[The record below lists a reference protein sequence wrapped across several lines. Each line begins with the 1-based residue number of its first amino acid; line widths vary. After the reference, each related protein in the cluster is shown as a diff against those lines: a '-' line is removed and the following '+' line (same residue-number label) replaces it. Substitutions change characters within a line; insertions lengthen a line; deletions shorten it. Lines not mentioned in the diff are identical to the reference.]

1 MQYTN
6 ALSGFPLAPSSAELV
21 EPRRTNLGLLRWFGC
36 RHRKTSRPIT
46 KGKQTSVA
54 CLSCGMRRAFDLEN
68 WMPYGA
74 FYADSSGARATG
86 PLGSEHL

>member
-6 ALSGFPLAPSSAELV
+6 ALSVFPLTPSSAE
-21 EPRRTNLGLLRWFGC
+21 PMKRRRTDLGLLNWFGC

-46 KGKQTSVA
+46 NGKQTSVA
-54 CLSCGMRRAFDLEN
+54 CLDCGMRRAFDLEN

-74 FYADSSGARATG
+74 FFADGTGAKTSV